1 VEGLNP
7 SLTNLTFRKAL
18 CKSFSSNSLLILH
31 SHLFVVVLFFFVH
44 NLSDCLVFSSYA
56 ALLAQVGLLNHAWFL
71 AINAVLHSSSNHSF
85 FSGLSAY
92 PSIVVATSRTP
103 CLRFSQSLSVSSSD
117 SCWVSFSP
125 SSFWYASRISGFP
138 SFWMFI
144 LGCLDMWPEGCNIYL
159 NIILPFVL
167 HVSNLPSQSL
177 QMTIYLSLLQL
188 YFWKGMSE
196 VYNVLHIWNFEQR
209 GHGILWLCCWKFW
222 LKWAVARLL

>member
-7 SLTNLTFRKAL
+7 SLTNSTFRKAL
-18 CKSFSSNSLLILH
+18 CKSFSSNSSLILH
-31 SHLFVVVLFFFVH
+31 SHLFVVVLFLFVH

-56 ALLAQVGLLNHAWFL
+56 ALLAQVGLLNHAWYAWFL

-85 FSGLSAY
+85 FSGLCAY

-103 CLRFSQSLSVSSSD
+103 CLRFSRSLSVLSSD

-125 SSFWYASRISGFP
+125 SSFRYASQISGFP

-159 NIILPFVL
+159 NIVLPFVL

-188 YFWKGMSE
+188 SFWKGMSE
-196 VYNVLHIWNFEQR
+196 VYNVLHICITKWNF
-209 GHGILWLCCWKFW
+209 
-222 LKWAVARLL
+222 